1 MGAVQ
6 RLLEEISAAA
16 AKIYREAV
24 DPLEARFA
32 FERRPSSGEVAGA
45 PMVLFLGNHSSG
57 KSTFINH
64 LLGAPVQKTGLAPTD
79 DAFTI
84 LAHGRADEE
93 REGQAVAGNPELPF
107 AGLSSFG
114 PNFLSHLRLKL
125 RTQDFLRDVR
135 LIDSPGMIDA
145 PREGGGRGY
154 DYAAVVRWFAER
166 AVLVLVFF
174 DPEKPGT
181 TGETLDVFL
190 RSLQGFDHKL
200 AVVMN
205 RVDQFRGLQDF
216 ARAYGALCWN
226 LAKEIPRKDLPHVYT
241 TFVPVPGAPP
251 PTLPAEDFE
260 RSREDLIHEI
270 RRAPA
275 RRADNVLTQLRDHA
289 ERLRL
294 HVRVSDRAA
303 RERRRVRNRSWALLG
318 LAALSSVLAG
328 AVTLAAETKIWIPL
342 GFFGLAA
349 LIIYGG
355 AFVVRRLLR
364 SEETRILDGL
374 TPLFERVHAKELVTR
389 DRADDLRARWQEV
402 QPKTR
407 AILETLGLGSLP
419 RVPADMAQR
428 LDQALDRDIPDLRA
442 RLHRDLAAE
451 ATRVP

>member
-1 MGAVQ
+1 MGPVQ
-6 RLLEEISAAA
+6 RLLDEVSGTAG
-16 AKIYREAV
+16 KIYRETV

-32 FERRPSSGEVAGA
+32 FEKRPTSGEVSGA
-45 PMVLFLGNHSSG
+45 PMVLLLGNHSSG

-64 LLGAPVQKTGLAPTD
+64 LLGAEIQKTGLAPTD

-84 LAHGRADEE
+84 LGWGRSDEE
-93 REGQAVAGNPELPF
+93 RDGQAVAGNPELPF
-107 AGLSSFG
+107 TGLASFG
-114 PNFLSHLRLKL
+114 PGFLSHLRLKL
-125 RTQDFLRDVR
+125 RPIELLRDVR

-166 AVLVLVFF
+166 ADLVLVFF

-200 AVVMN
+200 SVVMN

-226 LAKEIPRKDLPHVYT
+226 LAKVIPRKDLPHIYT

-251 PTLPAEDFE
+251 PTLPAGDFE
-260 RSREDLIHEI
+260 RSREELVKEI

-294 HVRVSDRAA
+294 HIRVSDRAA
-303 RERRRVRNRSWALLG
+303 RERRRFRNRSWALLG
-318 LAALSSVLAG
+318 LAAFSSILAG
-328 AVTLAAETKIWIPL
+328 AVTLAAQTQIWIPL

-349 LIIYGG
+349 LIVYGG
-355 AFVVRRLLR
+355 AFVIRGLLR
-364 SEETRILDGL
+364 TEERRILESLDA
-374 TPLFERVHAKELVTR
+374 LFERVHAKDLVVR
-389 DRADDLRARWQEV
+389 DRAEDLRARWREV
-402 QPKTR
+402 LPKSR
-407 AILETLGLGSLP
+407 AILETLGLASVPHP
-419 RVPADMAQR
+419 RADESHR
-428 LDQALDRDIPDLRA
+428 LDQALEREIPELRA

-451 ATRVP
+451 AAK

>member
-1 MGAVQ
+1 MGPVQ
-6 RLLEEISAAA
+6 RLLDEVSAAA
-16 AKIYREAV
+16 ARIYREAV

-32 FERRPSSGEVAGA
+32 FEKRPSSGEVSGA

-84 LAHGRADEE
+84 LAWGRADEE

-107 AGLSSFG
+107 AGLASYG
-114 PNFLSHLRLKL
+114 PGFLSHLRLKL
-125 RTQDFLRDVR
+125 RPLEFLRDVR

-154 DYAAVVRWFAER
+154 DYGAVVRWFAER
-166 AVLVLVFF
+166 ADLVLVFF

-226 LAKEIPRKDLPHVYT
+226 LAKVIPRKDLPHVYT
-241 TFVPVPGAPP
+241 TFVPVPDAPP
-251 PTLPAEDFE
+251 PTLPAGDFE

-355 AFVVRRLLR
+355 AFVVRRLLK
-364 SEETRILDGL
+364 SEEGRILDSL
-374 TPLFERVHAKELVTR
+374 TPLFERAHAKELVTR
-389 DRADDLRARWQEV
+389 DRADDLRARWQGV
-402 QPKTR
+402 LPKTR
-407 AILETLGLGSLP
+407 AILETLGLASIP
-419 RVPADMAQR
+419 RVPSDMAQR
-428 LDQALDRDIPDLRA
+428 LDQAIEREIPDLRA

-451 ATRVP
+451 AARVP